1 MYMTYM
7 CINLKIHY
15 LPRVSSG
22 LENYTNNEPFS
33 TFIYLLQLHLLIDFS
48 PFVLLQVD
56 GNDKFERV
64 SGTSVG
70 GGTFWGLGKLLT
82 KCKRLS

>member
-1 MYMTYM
+1 MNYTSKVLSNIEGKKEPKENVTEKGEWSHLMYMTYM

-33 TFIYLLQLHLLIDFS
+33 TFIYLL
-48 PFVLLQVD
+48 
-56 GNDKFERV
+56 
-64 SGTSVG
+64 
-70 GGTFWGLGKLLT
+70 
-82 KCKRLS
+82 